1 MDANKIKSYVG
12 FARRAGK
19 LSLGV
24 NAIKTVKKGVYCL
37 LIDKSTAKNSRKEA
51 EKLSVRFAC
60 PLLEVEDL
68 GSLAGRDGC
77 KVAAIK
83 DISLA
88 GAIIKEAREKDD

>member
-1 MDANKIKSYVG
+1 MDANKIKAYVG

-24 NAIKTVKKGVYCL
+24 NAIAAVKKGVYCL

-51 EKLSVRFAC
+51 EKLSMRFAC
-60 PLLEVEDL
+60 PLIEVENL
-68 GSLAGRDGC
+68 GELTGRDGC

-83 DISLA
+83 DNSLA
-88 GAIIKEAREKDD
+88 GAIVKEARGLDD